1 MKKSMQTDLI
11 HSKQGSNNGKNTLN
25 DMIKKLQGN
34 INREQ
39 KEKVYFTAET
49 LNTFPLDVNLMTG
62 NKKQSFIIREQKEK
76 MENMNDYT
84 KINDMVEK
92 LYEIIEE
99 ANLIVNESWIIAF
112 ELKRKMDNAKESI
125 ANELLKK

>member
-1 MKKSMQTDLI
+1 MKKSLKTDLI

-39 KEKVYFTAET
+39 KEK
-49 LNTFPLDVNLMTG
+49 
-62 NKKQSFIIREQKEK
+62 

-99 ANLIVNESWIIAF
+99 ANLTVNESWIIAF